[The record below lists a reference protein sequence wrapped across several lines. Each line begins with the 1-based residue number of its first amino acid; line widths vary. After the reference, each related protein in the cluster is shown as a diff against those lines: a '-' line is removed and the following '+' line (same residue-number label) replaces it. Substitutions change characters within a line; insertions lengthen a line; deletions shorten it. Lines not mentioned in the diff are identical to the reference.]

1 MQVAVIRD
9 YGETANAKVNNLV
22 SSLGISI
29 LTVVVFVGLFL
40 NWRSALVVGIAIP
53 ISYGAALGMDL
64 AFGYSINRV
73 TLFALILALGLIVD
87 DPIASIDNIERYLK
101 RKI

>member
-1 MQVAVIRD
+1 KQKGSNAVNVAESVRDKLAELQSEQFPPQVQVAVIRD

-53 ISYGAALGMDL
+53 ISYGAALG
-64 AFGYSINRV
+64 
-73 TLFALILALGLIVD
+73 
-87 DPIASIDNIERYLK
+87 
-101 RKI
+101 